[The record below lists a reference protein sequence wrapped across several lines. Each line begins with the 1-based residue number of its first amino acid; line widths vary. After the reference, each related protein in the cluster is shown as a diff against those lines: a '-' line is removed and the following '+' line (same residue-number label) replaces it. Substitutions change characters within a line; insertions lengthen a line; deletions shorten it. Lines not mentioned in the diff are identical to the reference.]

1 MQTFPTSVPTAEHT
15 VATAVGPAERGAPGT
30 VIDVRHVTKTFGQT
44 VAVDDLSF
52 ALDAGEIVGLLGE
65 NGAGKSTI
73 IGVLAGLFGQ
83 DYAGELAVRGVAYR
97 PANVADAERA
107 GIVLIPQ
114 EINVVPELTVAQN
127 LFLNNEPTRWGLVDQ
142 LEMRRAAVAV
152 LAEFELDVDASRP
165 MGTLD
170 LARQQLVMI
179 VKALHKHARLLI
191 LDEPTAALDGDE
203 AERLFARLRS
213 FRRRGTTSLFV
224 SHRLAEVF
232 ALADRILVLRDG
244 RLVGDHCGAD
254 ASRAIVVHEMLGA
267 TVAERTLPPRAMV
280 SGRRRMHVEQL
291 TALSATAESRQ
302 LAEGV
307 TFDVASGEVVG
318 LFGLVGSGAE
328 VVGKAIFGAWSGRVT
343 GTIEIDDRAV
353 TIRSPED
360 AIACGIGFIAQD
372 RRDALVPIHSVA
384 ANMSMASLDRFEHG
398 PFLDADEIRAAA
410 RHQIDQLR
418 VRTPG
423 EQSLVNTL
431 SGGNQQKVQVARW
444 LLADTP
450 ILILDD
456 PTRGVDVGAR
466 AEIHTMLGE
475 LAAAGRALLLRSSD
489 ASELLAVCARVL
501 VMRGGRLVG
510 ELVAAETSEGE
521 LIALAA
527 GLIADDEEIDPT

>member
-15 VATAVGPAERGAPGT
+15 VATVGPAERGAPGT

-114 EINVVPELTVAQN
+114 EISVVPELTVAQN

-142 LEMRRAAVAV
+142 LEMHRAAVAV
-152 LAEFELDVDASRP
+152 LAEYEVDVDASRP

-179 VKALHKHARLLI
+179 VKALHKDAQLLI

-267 TVAERTLPPRAMV
+267 PVAERMLPPRAVV

-291 TALSATAESRQ
+291 TGAICDSR
-302 LAEGV
+302 
-307 TFDVASGEVVG
+307 
-318 LFGLVGSGAE
+318 
-328 VVGKAIFGAWSGRVT
+328 
-343 GTIEIDDRAV
+343 
-353 TIRSPED
+353 
-360 AIACGIGFIAQD
+360 
-372 RRDALVPIHSVA
+372 
-384 ANMSMASLDRFEHG
+384 
-398 PFLDADEIRAAA
+398 
-410 RHQIDQLR
+410 
-418 VRTPG
+418 
-423 EQSLVNTL
+423 
-431 SGGNQQKVQVARW
+431 
-444 LLADTP
+444 
-450 ILILDD
+450 
-456 PTRGVDVGAR
+456 
-466 AEIHTMLGE
+466 
-475 LAAAGRALLLRSSD
+475 RSS
-489 ASELLAVCARVL
+489 ARR
-501 VMRGGRLVG
+501 RGHVRHRIRRGCRPVRACRLRCRGRRQGDLRRLVG
-510 ELVAAETSEGE
+510 TRHGNDRDRRSRCHDP
-521 LIALAA
+521 LAPRRDRLRDRVHRTGSA
-527 GLIADDEEIDPT
+527 